1 MLSYIGLVLIIL
13 GWFLQLLNKDKNIQF
28 SFVLV
33 YVIGVALLSV
43 DILRDGISTIGV
55 LQLVS
60 FLTACAVLIKIRK

>member
-13 GWFLQLLNKDKNIQF
+13 GWLIQFLNKNKDIQF
-28 SFVLV
+28 NFVLV

-43 DILRDGISTIGV
+43 DILREGLTTLGI